1 MIYRRFRRL
10 KMISLLFSLFL
21 FVLFTSLNVFALRPP
36 SAASKIRDLCTE
48 FANSPPPRRSLLLPG
63 VHDALSAKIFSDH
76 SPVLFLSG
84 FGASASRLG
93 APDAG
98 ILTLSEMED
107 AARCAVA
114 AAGRTPVIADGDTGH
129 GGLSNVRRT
138 VRGLA
143 RAGCG
148 GVSVEDQEFP
158 KRCTFAAGGGV
169 RVVSRDESLRRIRA
183 ALAARD
189 EALEVDGNEI
199 LVVARTDCRAAL
211 GYREAVERCLL
222 FRDAGADIVY
232 AENLRNGEEYVK
244 LREEME
250 GDTPMMMAQLQ
261 LHGTEGGPQDQAL
274 YDSLDI
280 GEMGYAL
287 ALYGVTALQAT
298 ISALQST
305 AKEFESGNG
314 IIRSD
319 QTRVSLSTFDNV
331 KTTVGFPE
339 LNEFEKNI

>member
-148 GVSVEDQEFP
+148 GVSVEDQ
-158 KRCTFAAGGGV
+158 V
-169 RVVSRDESLRRIRA
+169 RSRTTGSPSRKQ
-183 ALAARD
+183 
-189 EALEVDGNEI
+189 
-199 LVVARTDCRAAL
+199 
-211 GYREAVERCLL
+211 
-222 FRDAGADIVY
+222 IV
-232 AENLRNGEEYVK
+232 
-244 LREEME
+244 
-250 GDTPMMMAQLQ
+250 
-261 LHGTEGGPQDQAL
+261 
-274 YDSLDI
+274 
-280 GEMGYAL
+280 
-287 ALYGVTALQAT
+287 
-298 ISALQST
+298 
-305 AKEFESGNG
+305 
-314 IIRSD
+314 
-319 QTRVSLSTFDNV
+319 
-331 KTTVGFPE
+331 
-339 LNEFEKNI
+339 